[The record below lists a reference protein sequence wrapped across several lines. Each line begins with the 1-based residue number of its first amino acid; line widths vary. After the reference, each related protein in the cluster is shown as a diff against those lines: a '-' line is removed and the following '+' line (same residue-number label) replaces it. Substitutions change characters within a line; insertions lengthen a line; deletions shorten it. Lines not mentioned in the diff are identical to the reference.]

1 VRDPIIMDGK
11 RLAKRLQAEMR
22 QQIIDSTGL
31 FKTTLAVI
39 LASGDP
45 ASRVYV
51 DKKIEACQ
59 AVGIKSYLISLGEAN
74 KDFVDTCDFATMKD
88 TIDELNADR
97 NVHGILLQLPLP
109 HNLKSQQRQFYDMI
123 LPDKDVDV
131 LTPVN
136 TGLLLQG
143 HPRLL
148 PCTPQAVRLL
158 LKEYG
163 FTTDSE
169 HIVVINRSDIVG
181 KPLSAMLVQ
190 NEELGNATVT
200 VCHDHTPPDLLKELC
215 LAADI
220 IVVAVGIK
228 DFLTADMVT
237 ANSVVVD
244 VGINRDGNKICGD
257 CHPSVYD
264 KVMAYSPV
272 PGGVG
277 PMTITCLLQN
287 TLKCRELQEV
297 VYYAPACP

>member
-1 VRDPIIMDGK
+1 VRDPIVMDGK
-11 RLAKRLQAEMR
+11 RLANRLQAEMR

-51 DKKIEACQ
+51 NKKIEACQ
-59 AVGIKSYLISLGEAN
+59 SVGIKSVLFNLGEA
-74 KDFVDTCDFATMKD
+74 DRSSEDHCDFETLEGV
-88 TIDELNADR
+88 IDELNADR
-97 NVHGILLQLPLP
+97 SVHGILLQLPLP
-109 HNLKSQQRQFYDMI
+109 HNLKSHQRSFYEMI
-123 LPDKDVDV
+123 APDKDVDV
-131 LTPVN
+131 LNPVN

-143 HPRLL
+143 QARLL

-169 HIVVINRSDIVG
+169 HVVVINRSDIVG

-228 DFLTADMVT
+228 NFLTADMVT

-257 CHPSVYD
+257 CHPEVYD

-287 TLKCRELQEV
+287 TLKCRYWQEM
-297 VYYAPACP
+297 VYDAPACP